1 MRTVSGTAG
10 GNWVRLLA
18 EPRSK
23 WRIVAKDQTRDGWR
37 VMELTFH
44 PDGKCEDPR
53 YEGILMA
60 NGEAEEFPLVSKLNP
75 GGATSSTKEP
85 LRHPTMDGDIST
97 FWQTDCKPCAR
108 EKAWLGLDIMEVVDV
123 QCFRIYQEGYV

>member
-1 MRTVSGTAG
+1 
-10 GNWVRLLA
+10 
-18 EPRSK
+18 
-23 WRIVAKDQTRDGWR
+23 
-37 VMELTFH
+37 MELTFH

-123 QCFRIYQEGYV
+123 QCFRIFQEGYVPQMSRTLLLQSWDRVGWKHEETLFDVTGKE